1 MRKLLVIGIGAG
13 NPDHMT
19 VQAISGLNRADVLFI
34 PDKGAKK
41 SDLAEL
47 RRQICDR
54 FVTNPKSR
62 RVEFDV
68 PVRAE
73 PAPSYRSTVDDWHEA
88 IAEIYESLI
97 RDELA
102 EDGCGAFLI
111 WGDPSLYDS
120 ALRILDRV
128 RLRGNVAFELEVI
141 PGITAVQALAAS
153 HKMALNRIG
162 DPVLIT
168 TGRRLTQEGMPD
180 NAGSTVVMLDGKC
193 AFNTLADKNLIIH
206 WGAYLGTPDEIV
218 IYGRLGEVGE
228 EIEKVREEARRKK
241 GWIMDTYLLRKPD
254 EPEELED
261 RLIQTILYR
270 NDLEIATWIIVEPWA
285 EEYLID
291 PHKEVQIRLFGK
303 SPQIGSIEIE
313 QSGDC
318 LLIWPF
324 EGVIPRLF
332 IDDRELEISPRT

>member
-13 NPDHMT
+13 NPEHMT
-19 VQAISGLNRADVLFI
+19 VQAINGLNHADVLFI

-41 SDLAEL
+41 NDLAEL

-54 FVTNPKSR
+54 FVTNPDSR

-73 PAPSYRSTVDDWHEA
+73 PSPSYRATVDDWHEA
-88 IAEIYESLI
+88 IAAIYEGLI

-120 ALRILDRV
+120 ALRILERV
-128 RLRGNVAFELEVI
+128 RLRGNVEFALEVI

-153 HKMALNRIG
+153 HKMSLNRIG

-168 TGRRLTQEGMPD
+168 TGRRLTQEGMPE

-193 AFNTLADKNLIIH
+193 AFNTLGDEDLVIH

-218 IYGRLGEVGE
+218 LSGRLGDVGK
-228 EIEKVREEARRKK
+228 EIAEVREKARMEK
-241 GWIMDTYLLRKPD
+241 GWIMDTYLLRKPG
-254 EPEELED
+254 EPED
-261 RLIQTILYR
+261 
-270 NDLEIATWIIVEPWA
+270 N
-285 EEYLID
+285 
-291 PHKEVQIRLFGK
+291 
-303 SPQIGSIEIE
+303 
-313 QSGDC
+313 
-318 LLIWPF
+318 
-324 EGVIPRLF
+324 
-332 IDDRELEISPRT
+332 

>member
-19 VQAISGLNRADVLFI
+19 VQAINGLNRADVLFI

-41 SDLAEL
+41 NDLADL

-88 IAEIYESLI
+88 IAAIYEALI
-97 RDELA
+97 RDEIA
-102 EDGCGAFLI
+102 QDHCGAFLI

-120 ALRILDRV
+120 ALRILERV

-141 PGITAVQALAAS
+141 PGITAIQALAAS

-162 DPVLIT
+162 DSVLVT
-168 TGRRLTQEGMPD
+168 TGRRLSQEGLAD

-193 AFNTLADKNLIIH
+193 AFNTLADKDVAIH
-206 WGAYLGTPDEIV
+206 WGAYLGTADEI
-218 IYGRLGEVGE
+218 ILSGRIGDVGP
-228 EIEKVREEARRKK
+228 EIERVREEARLQK
-241 GWIMDTYLLRKPD
+241 GWIMDTYLLRKPG
-254 EPEELED
+254 EP
-261 RLIQTILYR
+261 Q
-270 NDLEIATWIIVEPWA
+270 
-285 EEYLID
+285 
-291 PHKEVQIRLFGK
+291 
-303 SPQIGSIEIE
+303 
-313 QSGDC
+313 
-318 LLIWPF
+318 
-324 EGVIPRLF
+324 
-332 IDDRELEISPRT
+332 DDR